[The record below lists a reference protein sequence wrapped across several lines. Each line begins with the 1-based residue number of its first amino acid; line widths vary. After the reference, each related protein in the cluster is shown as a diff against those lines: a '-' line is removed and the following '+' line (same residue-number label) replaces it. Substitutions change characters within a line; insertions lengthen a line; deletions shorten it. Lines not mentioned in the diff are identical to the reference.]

1 MPMTNFCSPCHD
13 LQARLDSPDSE
24 WFQHDRAGDILMFLF
39 NPGHDEKPKLRKFS
53 ERQKFKILKKKPQ
66 KSLGRDKNNF
76 FLALSVDTKQL
87 EINFSNS
94 RKLFYGLTL
103 GTRRERPECTMEKL
117 FLPRSLDHLGTG

>member
-1 MPMTNFCSPCHD
+1 MTNFCSPCHD

-24 WFQHDRAGDILMFLF
+24 WFQHNRAGDILMFLF
-39 NPGHDEKPKLRKFS
+39 IPGHDEKPKLRKFS
-53 ERQKFKILKKKPQ
+53 ERQKFKIVKKKNIHWEEI
-66 KSLGRDKNNF
+66 KTLF
-76 FLALSVDTKQL
+76 FLALSVETKQL